1 MTTWNGT
8 LTFNEYASFVQAVR
22 LDVCSVCSASL
33 IRFTR
38 SLLLPYTSLWVTRN
52 GTRKCLR
59 KNWSQVTYLISDWN
73 EKLKIHI
80 WKEKVPLQL
89 CSFLSSLLCT
99 EKNLVI
105 PLCRRGCIRLFWS
118 LCLFELWILWV
129 VIHKCFAAHH
139 FLQIVCILWL
149 RLWGETVRMGSLL
162 QPWQGRTCPL
172 WKEPQAKFIPM
183 HVELVCLFYFA
194 KKFFPPTSFLALY
207 FQGCRCAGEVYFSLP
222 HVYKHTHLHAVF
234 YFHSL
239 VTQGFKIS
247 CICELI

>member
-1 MTTWNGT
+1 MRNWKYTFGKKKSLCNSVPSCPLFSAQKKT
-8 LTFNEYASFVQAVR
+8 LLYLFVEER
-22 LDVCSVCSASL
+22 
-33 IRFTR
+33 
-38 SLLLPYTSLWVTRN
+38 W
-52 GTRKCLR
+52 
-59 KNWSQVTYLISDWN
+59 
-73 EKLKIHI
+73 
-80 WKEKVPLQL
+80 
-89 CSFLSSLLCT
+89 
-99 EKNLVI
+99 
-105 PLCRRGCIRLFWS
+105 CIRLFWS
-118 LCLFELWILWV
+118 LCLFEPRILWV

-149 RLWGETVRMGSLL
+149 WLWGETVRMGSLL
-162 QPWQGRTCPL
+162 RPWQGRTCPL

-194 KKFFPPTSFLALY
+194 KKFFSPTSFLALY
-207 FQGCRCAGEVYFSLP
+207 FQGCRCAGGVYFSFP